1 MRTGLPRREL
11 LLAGLGLTLSWRAVA
26 TPAAMEAEIRA
37 FTGGAQWRE
46 GKLGFEIAPLV
57 ENGNTVPVTLSV
69 DSPMSAADHV
79 QAIAVFNS
87 GNPQPQVAVFRFGPR
102 AGKAVVNARM
112 RLATS
117 QKLTAVAQL
126 SDGTYWAKTVD
137 VVVTLAACVEG

>member
-1 MRTGLPRREL
+1 MNAGLPRREL
-11 LLAGLGLTLSWRAVA
+11 LLAGLGLTLSWRAIA
-26 TPAAMEAEIRA
+26 TPAAMDAEIRA
-37 FTGGAQWRE
+37 FTGGAPWRE

-57 ENGNTVPVTLSV
+57 ENGNTVPFSLSI

-126 SDGTYWAKTVD
+126 SDGTFWASTVD

>member
-1 MRTGLPRREL
+1 MKPGLPRREL
-11 LLAGLGLTLSWRAVA
+11 LLAGLGLTLSWRAIA
-26 TPAAMEAEIRA
+26 TPAAMDAEIRA
-37 FTGGAQWRE
+37 FTGGAAWRE
-46 GKLGFEIAPLV
+46 GQLGFEIAPLV
-57 ENGNTVPVTLSV
+57 ENGNTVPITLSV

>member
-1 MRTGLPRREL
+1 MNALLPRRDL
-11 LLAGLGLTLSWRAVA
+11 LMAGLGLTLSWHAIA
-26 TPAAMEAEIRA
+26 TPTAMEAEIRA
-37 FTGGAQWRE
+37 FTGGAAWRE
-46 GKLGFEIAPLV
+46 GKLTFEIAPLV
-57 ENGNTVPVTLSV
+57 ENGNTVPITLSV
-69 DSPMSAADHV
+69 DSPMSATDHV

-126 SDGTYWAKTVD
+126 SDGTFWARTVD

>member
-1 MRTGLPRREL
+1 MKHGLPRREL

-26 TPAAMEAEIRA
+26 TPAAMDAEIRA
-37 FTGGAQWRE
+37 FTGGTAWRE

-57 ENGNTVPVTLSV
+57 ENGNTVPITLSV
-69 DSPMSAADHV
+69 DSPMTAADHV

-87 GNPQPQVAVFRFGPR
+87 GNPQPQVAVFHLGPR

-117 QKLTAVAQL
+117 QKLTAVAKL

>member
-1 MRTGLPRREL
+1 MTSALPRREL
-11 LLAGLGLTLSWRAVA
+11 LLAGLGLTLNWRAIA
-26 TPAAMEAEIRA
+26 TPAAMEAEIRS
-37 FTGGAQWRE
+37 FTGGAPWSE

-57 ENGNTVPVTLSV
+57 ENGNTVPITLSV

-126 SDGTYWAKTVD
+126 SDGTFWAKTVD

>member
-1 MRTGLPRREL
+1 MKQGLPRRDL

-37 FTGGAQWRE
+37 FTGGAAWRE
-46 GKLGFEIAPLV
+46 GKVAFEIAPLV
-57 ENGNTVPVTLSV
+57 ENGNTVPITLSV

-117 QKLTAVAQL
+117 QKLTAVALL
-126 SDGTYWAKTVD
+126 SDGTYWARTVD